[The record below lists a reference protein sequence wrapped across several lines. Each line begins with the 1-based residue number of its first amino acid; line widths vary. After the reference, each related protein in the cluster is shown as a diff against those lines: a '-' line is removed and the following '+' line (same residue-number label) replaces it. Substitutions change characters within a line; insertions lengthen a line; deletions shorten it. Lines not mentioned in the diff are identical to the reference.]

1 MYKEE
6 AEIGVGT
13 SMKYLGLTLDS
24 HWTFRAHF
32 EATENA
38 LGNLLPRLDGPGVG
52 VRRQYAGVVRSRFLY
67 GAPIWAEDLMA
78 SRRSHLKVRRLH
90 RTVDIRVVRGF
101 PTISAVAAAVLVG
114 FPPFELQALW
124 CREIYLH
131 TRGLREGVNPVGA
144 DVESGARRA
153 LLDRWRVSLHMRAGA
168 PELRVLEVVL
178 PNWDVWL
185 EGASPPSPPHPLTN
199 RVTQVLTGHGCFG
212 EYLHR
217 SRKEAT
223 ARCHHWDVSVDSAQH
238 TLEFCPAWAWP
249 RRDLIAAL
257 LASERGR
264 RAVTSFCEQIML
276 RREAAE
282 RARVRSSHSE
292 RIDWRGAAD
301 AAGTLGQDAQGPPLR
316 C

>member
-185 EGASPPSPPHPLTN
+185 EGARPPSPPT
-199 RVTQVLTGHGCFG
+199 R
-212 EYLHR
+212 
-217 SRKEAT
+217 
-223 ARCHHWDVSVDSAQH
+223 
-238 TLEFCPAWAWP
+238 
-249 RRDLIAAL
+249 
-257 LASERGR
+257 
-264 RAVTSFCEQIML
+264 
-276 RREAAE
+276 
-282 RARVRSSHSE
+282 
-292 RIDWRGAAD
+292 
-301 AAGTLGQDAQGPPLR
+301 
-316 C
+316 